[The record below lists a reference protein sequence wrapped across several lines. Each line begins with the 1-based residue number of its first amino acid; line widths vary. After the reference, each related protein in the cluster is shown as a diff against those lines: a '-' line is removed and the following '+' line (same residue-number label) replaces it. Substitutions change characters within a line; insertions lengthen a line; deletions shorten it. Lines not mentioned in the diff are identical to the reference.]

1 VCCTGGT
8 DARSFQAHELGL
20 PAIDVLG
27 VPARYIHTH
36 NSVLDV
42 ADLRACVYLAVALVR
57 RLDAPTVK
65 ALTPISARARTAA
78 GSR

>member
-1 VCCTGGT
+1 
-8 DARSFQAHELGL
+8 
-20 PAIDVLG
+20 VLG

-42 ADLRACVYLAVALVR
+42 ADLGPASTCAVALVR